1 VERPSRRARIDI
13 ATLVL
18 VLAMTAC
25 VLQPSDRDMPMTAFA
40 QIVATA
46 GPSTERAAPE
56 HPGAPLLLSNATGR
70 IGYAPHL
77 EPLSVPGFA
86 EAVVG
91 LPWDATSPRPLVVV
105 LHGLDDQPERHC
117 EAWRNVTGAR
127 AFVLC
132 PRGDYDAARS
142 SPEVPR
148 YTLEGGA
155 VLLAHVDAAIAALR
169 ARYGAAVDAERPLL
183 AGFSLGAWQAAYLA
197 QDDARYSR
205 VAMLEGGVDYDPW
218 LASGVQKF
226 MAHGGRRILYA
237 CGFPG
242 CGELARPAI
251 ARLEDAGASAR
262 VCAANVNVGHRDA
275 PPLQQAIRAELGWFV
290 DGDARWSDGSL

>member
-1 VERPSRRARIDI
+1 
-13 ATLVL
+13 
-18 VLAMTAC
+18 
-25 VLQPSDRDMPMTAFA
+25 
-40 QIVATA
+40 
-46 GPSTERAAPE
+46 
-56 HPGAPLLLSNATGR
+56 
-70 IGYAPHL
+70 
-77 EPLSVPGFA
+77 
-86 EAVVG
+86 
-91 LPWDATSPRPLVVV
+91 LPWDTTSPRPLVVV

-142 SPEVPR
+142 SPEVQR

-155 VLLAHVDAAIAALR
+155 VLRAHVDAAIGALQ
-169 ARYGAAVDAERPLL
+169 ARYGARVDTDRPLL

-218 LASGVQKF
+218 VTPGVQRF
-226 MAHGGRRILYA
+226 AAHGGHRVLYA

-242 CGELARPAI
+242 CGAIARPAV
-251 ARLEDAGASAR
+251 ARLEDGGLPAR
-262 VCAANVNVGHRDA
+262 VCAAQVNVRHRDA
-275 PPLQQAIRAELGWFV
+275 PPLQEAIRAELAWFV
-290 DGDARWSDGSL
+290 DGDPRWRERDGDGTDLRL